1 MDENI
6 MENTE
11 VTEPEEAT
19 VPEETAE
26 DCGCTCESS
35 SSFGSGMIGGAV
47 ATGLILWV
55 GISGIALVKK
65 IKAKRAAKKAA
76 KNAEESTEALEGDT
90 ETE

>member
-1 MDENI
+1 MDENMV

-11 VTEPEEAT
+11 VTKPEEAT

-35 SSFGSGMIGGAV
+35 NGFGSGMVGGAV
-47 ATGLILWV
+47 ATGLIL
-55 GISGIALVKK
+55 GGIALVKR

-76 KNAEESTEALEGDT
+76 KEAAEAQAVDTDEAEE
-90 ETE
+90 

>member
-1 MDENI
+1 MNENI

-35 SSFGSGMIGGAV
+35 NGFGSGMVGGAV
-47 ATGLILWV
+47 ATGLIL
-55 GISGIALVKK
+55 GGIALVKK

-76 KNAEESTEALEGDT
+76 KNAEESTEAFEGDT
-90 ETE
+90 EAE

>member
-1 MDENI
+1 MDKNMV

-11 VTEPEEAT
+11 VTKPEEAM

-35 SSFGSGMIGGAV
+35 NSFGSGMIGGAI
-47 ATGLILWV
+47 ATGLILG
-55 GISGIALVKK
+55 GIGIFKK

-76 KNAEESTEALEGDT
+76 KEAAEAQAIDT
-90 ETE
+90 DETEE

>member
-1 MDENI
+1 MDESMV

-11 VTEPEEAT
+11 VTKPEEAM

-35 SSFGSGMIGGAV
+35 NSFGSGMVGGAV
-47 ATGLILWV
+47 ATGLIL
-55 GISGIALVKK
+55 GGIALIKK

-76 KNAEESTEALEGDT
+76 KEATEAQTGDT
-90 ETE
+90 DETEE

>member
-1 MDENI
+1 MDENMV

-11 VTEPEEAT
+11 VTKSEEAM

-35 SSFGSGMIGGAV
+35 SNFGSGMIGGAI
-47 ATGLILWV
+47 ATGLILG
-55 GISGIALVKK
+55 GIGIFKK

-76 KNAEESTEALEGDT
+76 KEAAEAQAIDT
-90 ETE
+90 DEVEE

>member
-1 MDENI
+1 MDENMV

-11 VTEPEEAT
+11 VTKPEEAT

-35 SSFGSGMIGGAV
+35 NGFGSGMVGGAV
-47 ATGLILWV
+47 ATGLIL
-55 GISGIALVKK
+55 GGIALVKK

-76 KNAEESTEALEGDT
+76 KEAAEAQAVDTDEAEE
-90 ETE
+90 